1 MGYTFFYFPCSVTI
15 MSNGGVL
22 CKVFVSI
29 VAIMLPLP
37 LGLPRACLFSCIA
50 TSCLFSFS

>member
-29 VAIMLPLP
+29 VAVVPVICRPADHSM
-37 LGLPRACLFSCIA
+37 
-50 TSCLFSFS
+50 